1 MAICQKSL
9 TTFHNMGAIWAGL
22 AIAAVGAG
30 TSAYGSSQN
39 ASATRDQAKFNAY
52 LENKFGKKWGASA
65 EELEKQKLDKLY
77 DVGNIFERFEGAGA
91 FGDTNTLENLRKA
104 QEDFAALGAGDFT
117 GFESQLRSIM
127 QDNLVNT
134 VGAGAPVG
142 TYTNISADSVMNLRR
157 QGLGEASA
165 ITGLLSGLSNELLGI
180 EFGVMDRSFEQ
191 RYNID
196 RSRLSAVTGNSMQAA
211 QTAGVGTQAA
221 GGALQSIGGSIA
233 NYGMMKAG
241 YGGSGTQGA
250 PKAVPLNPDG
260 SPMPGYTVSPGGYY
274 MQTPYGFTPT
284 PIGTP
289 GSPYSGGIRVNNGGT
304 AWNPD
309 YLPEIDP
316 YGNPVDG
323 GVLPTRIDNTMPVQQ
338 AQQLLA
344 YDQMGG
350 AGYVQNWANSTLAQI
365 VGSTFSNP

>member
-1 MAICQKSL
+1 
-9 TTFHNMGAIWAGL
+9 MGAVLAIAGL
-22 AIAAVGAG
+22 ATAAVGAG
-30 TSAYGSSQN
+30 VSAYGTSQN

-65 EELEKQKLDKLY
+65 QELETQKLDKLY

-104 QEDFAALGAGDFT
+104 QSDFAALGAGDFT

-157 QGLGEASA
+157 QGLGEASS

-180 EFGVMDRSFEQ
+180 EFGVMDRGFEQ

-196 RSRLSAVTGNSMQAA
+196 RGRLSAVTGNSMAAA
-211 QTAGVGTQAA
+211 QTAGVATQAVGNA
-221 GGALQSIGGSIA
+221 GQSIGASMLS
-233 NYGMMKAG
+233 YGMASQG
-241 YGGSGTQGA
+241 YSGGGTQGA

-260 SPMPGYTVSPGGYY
+260 SPMPGYSVSSGGYY
-274 MQTPYGFTPT
+274 INTPPSYNPSPT
-284 PIGTP
+284 TRSIYRGGGPID
-289 GSPYSGGIRVNNGGT
+289 SVMNE
-304 AWNPD
+304 
-309 YLPEIDP
+309 LPFLDP
-316 YGNPVDG
+316 FYNPVDG
-323 GVLPTRIDNTMPVQQ
+323 EVLPTRNDISSQVPAT
-338 AQQLLA
+338 QLFA

-350 AGYVQNWANSTLAQI
+350 AGFIQNSANDYMNRI
-365 VGSTFSNP
+365 IGSTFNIPQ